1 MDLYVLRY
9 IQGMFLFLFNILE
22 GFLIFIFILILVFIF
37 VFVLRIKKVLE
48 IWDQSEV
55 HGSEMANYEFIS
67 FTYRWVKTNNGQAF
81 ADSVGVKEPP
91 MSLEE
96 SVSGV
101 MRQVC

>member
-1 MDLYVLRY
+1 
-9 IQGMFLFLFNILE
+9 
-22 GFLIFIFILILVFIF
+22 
-37 VFVLRIKKVLE
+37 
-48 IWDQSEV
+48 
-55 HGSEMANYEFIS
+55 MANYEFIS